1 MSLAIIGCAG
11 QISMGG
17 GKKILINAPL
27 AATDARAPDYRGHA
41 PLVEYRPANGNAI
54 SSVMPNEA

>member
-27 AATDARAPDYRGHA
+27 AAPMRERRTIADTLRWLNIAQRMETPSRQ
-41 PLVEYRPANGNAI
+41 
-54 SSVMPNEA
+54 